1 MRSSMPSVPPTPTPT
16 IELPAIPEHGRSG
29 PVRLPRDT
37 RAALVAAAGE
47 RLVIHATA
55 DPDVVTIGATSWVGA
70 LAVPGLVVRVM
81 PRVSVTTFFAMLGAG
96 VAPEAFEHEHVTW
109 SDTDELIDGVAYFAI
124 RLIDSATMRG
134 LVHGYVARDE
144 RMRTIR
150 GRLLVEEFA
159 RRPWAA
165 AEPQCRYDD
174 FTADIVENQLFR
186 CTLQAML
193 SWPQLAPQVRR
204 EALRVMGRFEGVSD
218 TPATRHTIPVT
229 VTRLN
234 EHYEDA
240 MRLSRLVLQA
250 MSLSHEA
257 GDQQANSL
265 MVDMDDLFRRWIVQ
279 ELDLRLAPD
288 LRIDGDEDVWL
299 DEGRAVTMAPDLVVR
314 RGSDVVLVGDAKY
327 SVGADG
333 YLASRD
339 YLELIAYT
347 TAMGQST
354 GLLVHCNSD
363 RSPESEIV
371 IRNAGT
377 RILCRPIRLDG
388 SYAAVCRSLDGLAD
402 LVRELADTPTEF
414 EVPVLV
420 RARR

>member
-1 MRSSMPSVPPTPTPT
+1 MT
-16 IELPAIPEHGRSG
+16 IELAPIPEHGRSG
-29 PVRLPRDT
+29 PVRLTRET

-81 PRVSVTTFFAMLGAG
+81 PKVSVTNFFAMLGAG
-96 VAPEAFEHEHVTW
+96 VSPDAFDHEHVTW

-134 LVHGYVARDE
+134 LVHGYVAREE

-159 RRPWAA
+159 RRPWSA
-165 AEPQCRYDD
+165 AEPQCRFDD

-193 SWPQLAPQVRR
+193 SWPQLARHVRR
-204 EALRVMGRFEGVSD
+204 EALRVLGRFDGVSD
-218 TPATRHTIPVT
+218 TPATKHAAPLPI
-229 VTRLN
+229 TRLN

-240 MRLSRLVLQA
+240 MRLGRLVLQA

-265 MVDMDDLFRRWIVQ
+265 MVDMDDLFQRWIAQ
-279 ELDLRLAPD
+279 ELDLRLAPEM
-288 LRIDGDEDVWL
+288 RIERDEDVWL
-299 DEGRAVTMAPDLVVR
+299 DEGRALTMAPDLVVR
-314 RGSDVVLVGDAKY
+314 RGSEVVLVGDAKY
-327 SVGADG
+327 SMGADG
-333 YLASRD
+333 YVASRD
-339 YLELIAYT
+339 YLELVAYT
-347 TAMGQST
+347 SAMGLPT

-363 RSPESEIV
+363 RAPETEIV

-388 SYAAVCRSLDGLAD
+388 SYAAVCKSLDSLAE
-402 LVRELADTPTEF
+402 LVRELADAPGEF
-414 EVPVLV
+414 EVPTLI